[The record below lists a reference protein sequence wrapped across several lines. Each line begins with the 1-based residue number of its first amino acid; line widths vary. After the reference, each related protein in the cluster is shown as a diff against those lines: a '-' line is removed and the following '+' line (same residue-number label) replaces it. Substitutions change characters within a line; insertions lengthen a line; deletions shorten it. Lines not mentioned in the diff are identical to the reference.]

1 MAGEDAAAGLARGV
15 PPAPREGPEQ
25 TPILVVDDDPKTLR
39 YVRDAL
45 AGSEYAPLV
54 TGDPEEVSGVI
65 RSERPRLVLLDL
77 MLPGTDGIEL
87 MERIPELAD
96 LPVKFISGYGRDET
110 IARALE
116 AGATDYIVK
125 PFSPMDLTARIR
137 AALRKQAEPEPY
149 RLGGLAIHYE
159 ERRVS
164 VADRPVELTATEH
177 ELLRVLSR
185 NAGRVSTHAPGGSHR
200 ELCGFCASCH
210 RATHRT
216 DCVSDVER
224 SALDYIGG

>member
-1 MAGEDAAAGLARGV
+1 
-15 PPAPREGPEQ
+15 
-25 TPILVVDDDPKTLR
+25 
-39 YVRDAL
+39 
-45 AGSEYAPLV
+45 
-54 TGDPEEVSGVI
+54 
-65 RSERPRLVLLDL
+65 
-77 MLPGTDGIEL
+77 

-96 LPVKFISGYGRDET
+96 LPVIFISGYGRDET

-125 PFSPMDLTARIR
+125 PFSPMELTARIR

-164 VADRPVELTATEH
+164 VADRPVELTATEY

-185 NAGRVSTHAPGGSHR
+185 NAGRVSTHEALLRQVWGVTPQWRYGTGAHLREEPPLQARRRRGQPGLHRQRARGRLPHGTAGRRVRAERAVLSSASPTACGVTAAPVWIP
-200 ELCGFCASCH
+200 AVV
-210 RATHRT
+210 AP
-216 DCVSDVER
+216 
-224 SALDYIGG
+224 ALVAPALVRYDPDR